1 MVDGSRS
8 TETERY
14 QVTVLGN
21 GEKSAETQSIND

>member
-21 GEKSAETQSIND
+21 GEKSAETEYK